1 MDYFPSLTVTRNL
14 DTFVSCPYLG
24 RNSDSDNNNV
34 IGNNNIWES
43 AGRGQTRNDQHIE
56 QLEQNNLISEYEDGI
71 KFLNFDNASSSD
83 SESSIDDDEES
94 FLNSRMEEMQSTS
107 EGNEEVDMDFTE
119 DTGEK

>member
-14 DTFVSCPYLG
+14 DTFASCQYLG

-34 IGNNNIWES
+34 IHNNNIWES
-43 AGRGQTRNDQHIE
+43 AGRGQTRNDQVI

-71 KFLNFDNASSSD
+71 KFLNFDYASSSD